1 MEPGSF
7 SHVLL
12 LLGQRKSFVIPRS
25 SFTEVRY
32 IEVSLYTQFVGWEGY
47 IVKYRDR
54 GLENADRGRRPKIPF
69 TRVRTTV

>member
-25 SFTEVRY
+25 SYTEVRY
-32 IEVSLYTQFVGWEGY
+32 IEVSLYTQFYTYY